1 MKVSFNWLKEVVE
14 ISQSPQE
21 IADCLTMGGIEVES
35 LVPLDGEDWVL
46 EVAVAANRGDCLSVI
61 GLAREVAAITG
72 AKAHIPN
79 TKMAAKMSRPRGI
92 DVKIEDPEGCPRYCA
107 RFIAGLQVSASP
119 SWARLRLEACGV
131 RSINNVVDVTNL
143 VMLETGQPLHAFDWD
158 RLETKHIVVRT
169 AGKAQ
174 SFIALDGLE
183 RELKSSDVVICDS
196 DKPVA
201 LAGIIGGLETE
212 VSPRTVRILLESA
225 HFNPLAI
232 RKTAKRLG
240 LHSEASYRF
249 ERFVDPEGTLF
260 ALERA
265 SAMLAEVAGGKADRN
280 VVDCRPQRHKP
291 VTIVLRDARVKSL
304 AGIAMK
310 RQEIERLLTPLGLQI
325 RRRLKNGL
333 EIVAPSYRNDLTR
346 EVDLVEEV
354 ARLKGYA
361 NIPAKLPLVRPQAR
375 RDLQL
380 HWERKIRYFLAGD
393 GLTQVVN

>member
-1 MKVSFNWLKEVVE
+1 MKVSFNWLKEFVE

-79 TKMAAKMSRPRGI
+79 TKIAAKISRARGI
-92 DVKIEDPEGCPRYCA
+92 DVRIEDPELCPRYSA

-119 SWARLRLEACGV
+119 SWVQLRLEACGV

-158 RLETKHIVVRT
+158 RLETKRIVVRT

-174 SFIALDGLE
+174 TFIALDGLE
-183 RELKSSDVVICDS
+183 RELKSDDVVICDG

-212 VSPRTVRILLESA
+212 VSPGTARILLESA

-240 LHSEASYRF
+240 LHSEAAYRF

-260 ALERA
+260 ALQRA
-265 SAMLAEVAGGKADRN
+265 SALLCRGGRGKGRPKCGRLSSETVQAGYN
-280 VVDCRPQRHKP
+280 C
-291 VTIVLRDARVKSL
+291 I
-304 AGIAMK
+304 
-310 RQEIERLLTPLGLQI
+310 
-325 RRRLKNGL
+325 
-333 EIVAPSYRNDLTR
+333 
-346 EVDLVEEV
+346 
-354 ARLKGYA
+354 
-361 NIPAKLPLVRPQAR
+361 AR
-375 RDLQL
+375 RAREKPGGNRDET
-380 HWERKIRYFLAGD
+380 ERNRASFISFGITDPAPIEKRAGNRRP
-393 GLTQVVN
+393 VVPQ

>member
-1 MKVSFNWLKEVVE
+1 MKVSFNWLKEFVE

-21 IADCLTMGGIEVES
+21 IADCLTMGGVEVES
-35 LVPLDGEDWVL
+35 LVPLGGGDWVL
-46 EVAVAANRGDCLSVI
+46 DLAVAANRGDCLSVI

-79 TKMAAKMSRPRGI
+79 TKMGAKARARGL
-92 DVKIEDPEGCPRYCA
+92 DVTVEDAELCPRYCA
-107 RFIAGLQVSASP
+107 RFIGGLHVAASP
-119 SWARLRLEACGV
+119 SWMQLRLETCGI

-158 RLETKHIVVRT
+158 KLQTKRIVVRT

-174 SFIALDGLE
+174 NFIALDGLE
-183 RELKSSDVVICDS
+183 RELKSGDLVIWDN
-196 DKPVA
+196 DTPVA

-212 VSPRTVRILLESA
+212 VNPGTVTILLESA
-225 HFNPLAI
+225 HFNPLTV

-265 SAMLAEVAGGKADRN
+265 SAILAEVAGGEADRGM
-280 VVDCRPQRHKP
+280 VDCQPQRHKP
-291 VTIVLRDARVKSL
+291 TKIFLRDARVKGL
-304 AGIAMK
+304 AGIAIEQK
-310 RQEIERLLTPLGLQI
+310 EIERLLCPLGLRIQ
-325 RRRLKNGL
+325 RRSKNGL
-333 EIVAPSYRNDLTR
+333 EIVVPSYRNDLTR
-346 EVDLVEEV
+346 EADLVEEV
-354 ARLKGYA
+354 ARLKGYT

-375 RDLQL
+375 RD
-380 HWERKIRYFLAGD
+380 
-393 GLTQVVN
+393 